1 MRLRVLSNKA
11 IRLRRI
17 MPSKISIILQ
27 MIRKLNSIN
36 GLLFLQNN
44 LSSKT
49 SQNMLTSIDV
59 KFIFNCT
66 FIGKFGRSSQK
77 GLFSATNILPRADVF
92 LLFLLCFQPI
102 IVCLF
107 LPRERSEMLHQF
119 VLTTKTTRPP
129 HPKVFQVNYS
139 VFWQLCHTIDI
150 IFLILPIR
158 NQPIKNGEIF

>member
-1 MRLRVLSNKA
+1 MLSNKA

-27 MIRKLNSIN
+27 MIRKPNLIN
-36 GLLFLQNN
+36 VLLFIQNN

-49 SQNMLTSIDV
+49 SQNMLNSINV
-59 KFIFNCT
+59 KFIFNCP

-77 GLFSATNILPRADVF
+77 GLFSAANILPRADVF
-92 LLFLLCFQPI
+92 LLCFKPI

-119 VLTTKTTRPP
+119 VLTTKTT
-129 HPKVFQVNYS
+129 
-139 VFWQLCHTIDI
+139 
-150 IFLILPIR
+150 
-158 NQPIKNGEIF
+158 